1 MHRLLSG
8 QSLVALVA
16 EAANEVLQEEGL
28 QQRFNASGK
37 PLRRTPTVDPDYHA
51 YLTANSRKES
61 DERARRM
68 TGGRLPVV

>member
-1 MHRLLSG
+1 MHRLLSRE
-8 QSLVALVA
+8 SLVALVA

-28 QQRFNASGK
+28 PQRFSASGQ
-37 PLRRTPTVDPDYHA
+37 PLRRTKIVDPAYHA
-51 YLTANSRKES
+51 RLTANSRRES